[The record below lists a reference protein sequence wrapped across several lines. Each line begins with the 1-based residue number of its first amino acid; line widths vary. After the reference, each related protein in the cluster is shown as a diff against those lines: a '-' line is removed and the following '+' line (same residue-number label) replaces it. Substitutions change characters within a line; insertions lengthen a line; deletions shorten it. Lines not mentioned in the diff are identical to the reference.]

1 MKFKLQFHP
10 AVNNNECHRPGTSGY
25 NCGINVTMNETL

>member
-10 AVNNNECHRPGTSGY
+10 AVNNNEFQRPVTSGS
-25 NCGINVTMNETL
+25 NCGINFTMNETL